1 MKRMKRRRILMKAR
15 RVMIKIKMAACQKKL
30 ASLALPNPHSELVR
44 KMSKLKRP
52 VSIASLPD
60 VLVELSVKRKKA
72 LKH

>member
-1 MKRMKRRRILMKAR
+1 MRKRILKKAR
-15 RVMIKIKMAACQKKL
+15 RVMIKNKMAARHQKL
-30 ASLALPNPHSELVR
+30 ASLPLLNQHFELVQ
-44 KMSKLKRP
+44 KMLMPKRP